1 MKFIE
6 KARTFSK
13 INLLKKQ
20 GMLKICSDFLQTLIC
35 KVEYLLNVLF
45 CEHFFI
51 CMVTIIQNLQFS
63 FLRSCDLTQPLIV
76 PRRLRKRHDLIRTPM
91 LQKRR
96 TAIFCQ
102 MHKWTGLPKRFF
114 YILQIFRSKKVLI
127 NPVFQIP
134 PLVNYP
140 LSKANGLPASQT
152 S

>member
-1 MKFIE
+1 M
-6 KARTFSK
+6 R
-13 INLLKKQ
+13 LR
-20 GMLKICSDFLQTLIC
+20 ICLDFLQTLIC

-51 CMVTIIQNLQFS
+51 CMVAIIQNLQLS

-76 PRRLRKRHDLIRTPM
+76 PRRLRKWHDLIRTPM

-114 YILQIFRSKKVLI
+114 HILQIFRSKKVLI

-134 PLVNYP
+134 SLFKVI
-140 LSKANGLPASQT
+140 KT
-152 S
+152 SIP